1 MRILFVEDNSTDADL
16 VRRALV
22 SSGVGAPDVAT
33 TLADARQMLAE
44 AGRYDLVLTDL
55 GLPDGNGID
64 LVLEL
69 RAQASRL
76 AIVVLTSAGDEQLV
90 LAALRAGAD
99 DYLAKTIDYCERL
112 PATLAA
118 ALLRS
123 KADHERRAR
132 RLRVL
137 YAEHSA
143 CDVDL
148 TRRHFD
154 RHAPHILLDV
164 VDSMAGVMQRF
175 PRDQPAAE
183 NFDVLLLDYRLS
195 GDSGL
200 EVLKHVREDRA
211 LDLPVVMV
219 TGQGSEEVAAH
230 AMRLG
235 ATDYVVKHDG
245 YLDVLPQTLANAFH
259 RVVAE
264 RGHVALTASQAR
276 LNLLNASLER
286 RVAERTRD
294 LEVANKELEAFAYS
308 ISHDL
313 RAPLRSIDAL
323 GAILQD
329 READAM
335 SEEGLRMLGL
345 LRGSAQRMDNLI
357 NDLLRFARS
366 SREPVRR
373 TTVEVTALVHH
384 CLDELRGDIEAR
396 QIEVTV
402 GDLPACQ
409 ADLDLLRQV
418 FTNVLGNAV
427 KYTRKQKKPRIEI
440 GALNGD
446 SRPVYFVRDNGAG
459 FDMRHA
465 TNLFGVFQRMHR
477 ADEFEGTGVGLAIT
491 ARIIERHGGRIWAES
506 QPQQGATFFFDIG
519 DAPVAVES

>member
-1 MRILFVEDNSTDADL
+1 MRILFVEDNSIDSDL
-16 VRRALV
+16 VSRALV
-22 SSGVGAPDVAT
+22 ASGIDPPDVAP
-33 TLADARQMLAE
+33 TLADARRMLAE

-55 GLPDGNGID
+55 GLPDGNGIE

-69 RAQASRL
+69 RAQASGL

-99 DYLAKTIDYCERL
+99 DYLAKTVDYFERL

-118 ALLRS
+118 ALVRS
-123 KADHERRAR
+123 KADHEWRTR

-137 YAEHSA
+137 YAEHNA

-154 RHAPHILLDV
+154 RHAPYILLEI
-164 VDSMAGVMQRF
+164 VDSMAGVMERL
-175 PRDQPAAE
+175 PEGHAAE
-183 NFDVLLLDYRLS
+183 VVDVLLLDYRLS

-219 TGQGSEEVAAH
+219 TGQGSEDVAAH

-235 ATDYVVKHDG
+235 ATDYVIKHAG
-245 YLDVLPQTLANAFH
+245 YLDVLPQTLSSAFH

-264 RGHVALTASQAR
+264 RRHVALTASQAH
-276 LNLLNASLER
+276 LSLLNASLER

-329 READAM
+329 KESDAM
-335 SEEGLRMLGL
+335 SGEGVRMLGL

-373 TTVEVTALVHH
+373 TTVDVTALVHH
-384 CLDELRGDIEAR
+384 CLDELRGDLEAR
-396 QIEVTV
+396 HIEVTV
-402 GDLPACQ
+402 GDLPECQ

-418 FTNVLGNAV
+418 FINVLGNAV
-427 KYTRKQKKPRIEI
+427 KYTGKQNHPRIEI
-440 GALNGD
+440 GARRAE

-491 ARIIERHGGRIWAES
+491 ARIIERHGGRIWAEA
-506 QPQQGATFFFDIG
+506 QPHRGATFFFEIG
-519 DAPVAVES
+519 DAPVAIEG